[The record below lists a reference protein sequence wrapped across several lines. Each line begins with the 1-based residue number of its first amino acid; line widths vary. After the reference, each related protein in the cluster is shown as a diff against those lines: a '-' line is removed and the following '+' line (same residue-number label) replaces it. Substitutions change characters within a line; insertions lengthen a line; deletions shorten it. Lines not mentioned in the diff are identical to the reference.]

1 MNKPALDY
9 FNARAK
15 ELAAQYNALDRE
27 KVHADLLAHLPEGR
41 TLNILDIG
49 AGSGA
54 DANMFAD
61 KGHRVVAAEPAED
74 LLRMAKKTFKNKN
87 IEWNTDML
95 PELHETGRGG
105 RQFDVITAV
114 GVLQYVDKDLRNKSL
129 KTMFSLTA
137 HEGLIEIQYPTPASR
152 EHQFSIDD
160 DEVAG
165 FIEAFNKASGTGPR
179 FEIVM
184 DKKIPDHTGR
194 KALDGSDL
202 SFKTLLIRRVR

>member
-9 FNARAK
+9 FNTKAK

-27 KVHADLLAHLPEGR
+27 KVHADLLGHLPEGR
-41 TLNILDIG
+41 TLDVLDIG

-54 DANMFAD
+54 DANMFAE
-61 KGHRVVAAEPAED
+61 KGHRVVAAEPAEG
-74 LLRMAKKTFKNKN
+74 LLNLAKETFTNKN
-87 IEWNTDML
+87 IEWNADVL
-95 PELHETGRGG
+95 PELKEAGRDG
-105 RQFDVITAV
+105 RRFDVITAV
-114 GVLQYVDKDLRNKSL
+114 GVLQYVDKDLRGKSL
-129 KTMFSLTA
+129 KTIFSLTA
-137 HEGLIEIQYPTPASR
+137 KDGVIEIQYPTPASR

-160 DEVAG
+160 DEIADFVK
-165 FIEAFNKASGTGPR
+165 AFNKASGTR
-179 FEIVM
+179 SYFEIIM